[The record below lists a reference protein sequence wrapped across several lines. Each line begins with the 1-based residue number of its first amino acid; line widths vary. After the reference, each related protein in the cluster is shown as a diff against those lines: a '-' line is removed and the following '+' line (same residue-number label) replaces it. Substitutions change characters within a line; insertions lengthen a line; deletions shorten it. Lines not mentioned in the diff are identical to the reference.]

1 MKTIALRFGET
12 FSPESGTI
20 AAHQRIIDDLGYV
33 WYGKLGASVSGKI
46 IEELMQCTDP
56 KLLLIKSGKT
66 ERYWVHIKAVSTEQP
81 LASEYPAYYG
91 DKAEAMKT
99 WFKVTSF
106 ELAPKDIM
114 SHCYVTSS
122 GKSLSEASR
131 LSMSPYFIIEYTEN
145 GGKQ

>member
-1 MKTIALRFGET
+1 MRTIALRFGET
-12 FSPESGTI
+12 FSPEYGTI
-20 AAHQRIIDDLGYV
+20 AAHQFIIDTLGYV

-46 IEELMQCTDP
+46 IEEMMHCTDP
-56 KLLLIKSGKT
+56 KFLLIKSGKT
-66 ERYWVHIKAVSTEQP
+66 ERYWVHFVAVSTEKP
-81 LASEYPAYYG
+81 TANEFPAYYNS
-91 DKAEAMKT
+91 KAEAMKT

-131 LSMSPYFIIEYTEN
+131 LSMSPYFIIEYRED
-145 GGKQ
+145 KK

>member
-1 MKTIALRFGET
+1 MRTIALRFGET
-12 FSPESGTI
+12 FSPKCGTI
-20 AAHQRIIDDLGYV
+20 AAHQFIIDTLGYV

-46 IEELMQCTDP
+46 IEEMMQNTDP
-56 KLLLIKSGKT
+56 KFLLIKSGKT
-66 ERYWVHIKAVSTEQP
+66 ERYWVHIKAVSTEKP
-81 LASEYPAYYG
+81 PVSEYPAYYN
-91 DKAEAMKT
+91 DKAKAMET

-131 LSMSPYFIIEYTEN
+131 LSMSPYFIIEYREDE
-145 GGKQ
+145 K

>member
-33 WYGKLGASVSGKI
+33 WYGKLGAAVSVKI
-46 IEELMQCTDP
+46 IEEVMQSADP
-56 KLLLIKSGKT
+56 RFLLIKSGKT
-66 ERYWVHIKAVSTEQP
+66 ERYWVHIKTVSTEKP
-81 LASEYPAYYG
+81 PVSEYPAYYN

-114 SHCYVTSS
+114 SHCYVASS

-131 LSMSPYFIIEYTEN
+131 LSMSPYFIIEYREDE
-145 GGKQ
+145 K